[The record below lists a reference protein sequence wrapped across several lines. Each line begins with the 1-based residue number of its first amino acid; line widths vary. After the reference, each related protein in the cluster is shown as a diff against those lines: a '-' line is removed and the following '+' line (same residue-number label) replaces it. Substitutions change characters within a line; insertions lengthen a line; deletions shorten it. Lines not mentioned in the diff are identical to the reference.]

1 MKEEKGLNDI
11 SHSSLLSATDISVA
25 FVSKNVPTIIAPQ
38 TRLDGQPQSEW
49 QFRFNLVI
57 KSKWT

>member
-25 FVSKNVPTIIAPQ
+25 FVS
-38 TRLDGQPQSEW
+38 
-49 QFRFNLVI
+49 I
-57 KSKWT
+57 KCANYNCTPDKIRWSTSIRMAV